1 MWNCLLVLRITAGS
15 RGEARG
21 STTRAGHS
29 SPQSS
34 STVCNKNI
42 EEPSNIENM
51 RKLFP
56 FPTSESKT
64 RALGSSVWVVRGLWQ
79 KIPSDISDTWHK
91 VFALCPHFH
100 RKVMPA
106 AAIYLWDS
114 PSSSVPPSSVSSER
128 TLLKN
133 LPLFSSNWVF
143 WCWVV

>member
-1 MWNCLLVLRITAGS
+1 MKLPIGTENYCREQ
-15 RGEARG
+15 RR
-21 STTRAGHS
+21 STRQHHQGWAFLPPVFQHRV
-29 SPQSS
+29 QQ
-34 STVCNKNI
+34 

-64 RALGSSVWVVRGLWQ
+64 RALGSSVRVVRGLWQ

-91 VFALCPHFH
+91 VFALCPRFH

-133 LPLFSSNWVF
+133 LPLFSSN
-143 WCWVV
+143 